1 MQIAKIGVLLMVA
14 GAQGNSISGTKPGF
28 NVPWN
33 LGKQTPSCWKLKE
46 HRDTKYEEQEYLRYK
61 GRSEKNLGI
70 SPPHKNI

>member
-33 LGKQTPSCWKLKE
+33 LGKQTPTCWKLK
-46 HRDTKYEEQEYLRYK
+46 DAQRYK
-61 GRSEKNLGI
+61 EPSTKKKIKN
-70 SPPHKNI
+70 NYEV